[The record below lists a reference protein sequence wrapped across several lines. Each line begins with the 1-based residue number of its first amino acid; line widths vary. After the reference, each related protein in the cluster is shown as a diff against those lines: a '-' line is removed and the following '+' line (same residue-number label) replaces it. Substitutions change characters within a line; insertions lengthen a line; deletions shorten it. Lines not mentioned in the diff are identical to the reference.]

1 MNFYEDLLQ
10 TLEEKHVR
18 YLVVGGVA
26 VILHGFVR
34 ATADLDLLVGLE
46 PKNVDAFLALM
57 KKRGYQPKAPVSM
70 DDFKVPEIRKKWISE
85 KGMVVFSFFHPQRSQ
100 ELIDILTEE
109 TIPFE
114 EAYKRRVMVPM
125 GKTQISLASP
135 EDLITLKQ
143 KAGRPQD
150 LQDIQALKDLKGPQ

>member
-1 MNFYEDLLQ
+1 MNFYENLLKA
-10 TLEEKHVR
+10 LEENHIR

-34 ATADLDLLVGLE
+34 ATADLDLFVGLE
-46 PKNVDAFLALM
+46 PENVDAFLGLM
-57 KKRGYQPKAPVSM
+57 KTRGYKPKAPVSM
-70 DDFKVPEIRKKWISE
+70 DDFRVPEIRKKWKND
-85 KGMVVFSFFHPQRSQ
+85 KGMIVFSFFHPQRSQ
-100 ELIDILTEE
+100 ELIDIFTEE

-114 EAYKRRVMVPM
+114 EAYKRRVTVPM
-125 GKTQISLASP
+125 GTTQISVASR

-150 LQDIQALKDLKGPQ
+150 LQDIQALKDVKGPK